1 MKRFMRKI
9 RKQFRYGE
17 KGFTLIELLVV
28 IAILGVLAAVAIPNI
43 VGFIGS
49 GENEAANTE
58 LANVQVA
65 ATAAAVEGALGVVI
79 AVTNTTITAD
89 PSQTLPDAVGSYLLN
104 DTQWKYNVSTEG
116 AVTVGDDHPLFVVVP

>member
-1 MKRFMRKI
+1 MKRFLKLRH
-9 RKQFRYGE
+9 GE

-49 GENEAANTE
+49 GETEGAKTE

-65 ATAAAVEGALGVVI
+65 ATAAAASGALGVVI
-79 AVTNTTITAD
+79 VHPDGKIDAIPGGSVTD
-89 PSQTLPDAVGSYLLN
+89 PDKVGSYLLN
-104 DTQWKYNVSTEG
+104 TTEWPYVVSDTG
-116 AVTVGDDHPLFVVVP
+116 MVTVGALHPLYVDPGG

>member
-1 MKRFMRKI
+1 MKRFMKRF
-9 RKQFRYGE
+9 RKQFRHGE

-49 GENEAANTE
+49 GETEAANTE

-65 ATAAAVEGALGVVI
+65 ATAAAVEGELGVVNDQTSAI
-79 AVTNTTITAD
+79 ILATPGGD
-89 PSQTLPDAVGSYLLN
+89 PDDVGTYLLS
-104 DTQWKYNVSTEG
+104 DTEWEYIVSVIGVVTPG
-116 AVTVGDDHPLFVVVP
+116 AGHPLTPPA

>member
-1 MKRFMRKI
+1 MKRFIRKF
-9 RKQFRYGE
+9 RKQFRHGE

-49 GENEAANTE
+49 GETEAANTE

-65 ATAAAVEGALGVVI
+65 ATAAAVEGVLGE
-79 AVTNTTITAD
+79 VTEVTDAIITAD
-89 PSQTLPDAVGSYLLN
+89 PTQTDLDAVGSYLLN
-104 DTQWKYNVSTEG
+104 DTEWKYNVSVEG
-116 AVTVGDDHPLFVVVP
+116 VVTTGTDHPLT